1 MFKNLVKS
9 AFRNITNKFGYSF
22 LNILGMT
29 LGITSALFLILYVS
43 DELSFDKYHKNGD
56 RIYRVQSHITETDD
70 EFTWIIAQFPFADQV
85 KEDYPEVESS
95 TRLFP
100 FQRALF
106 KNGEMEFTEDDVMY
120 ADSTFFDIFT
130 YKTLEGSTEV
140 ALDKPNSIV
149 LTETMAE
156 RYFSGEQAVGKTLKV
171 GEEIYTITAVIE
183 DVPRNSH
190 ILFDGLVSRNSLDL
204 QAQMGNWG
212 NFGVFTYLLLQEGED
227 GAALQEKMKEMYD
240 RYMATIFESMGI
252 SIEYELMKLTD
263 IHLRSDSAQE
273 PEPTG
278 SIQYVIIF
286 SVVAFFLL
294 LIATLNYISLA
305 TARSAKRAKEISLRK
320 VIGSSRR
327 LLITQFLAESTM
339 LTLFS
344 LALSIGL
351 ILILLPQL
359 NFLSG
364 KDFSLDVL
372 GRPVAI
378 LSLIGIMLLVG
389 ILGGFYPAV
398 FLSRFS
404 PVMVMKGVTQ
414 SGTSRGVFRKV
425 LTVIQFTISG
435 VMIASTLVVINQLNY
450 MQSKEQGWD
459 MEGVVSLQLPDNE
472 PMTNMRLLKEQ
483 LLENPQIEHAGIT
496 NTRIGEG
503 SGKVIFQIETS
514 NGMDERGINF
524 AVVDHDFVETLGIQ
538 MVEGRD
544 FSRDFIGDTLTGV
557 LVNETLAARFNWEEP
572 IGKRVQLG
580 DGDQI
585 MGRVI
590 GVMKDY
596 HQTGMYNEV
605 ESLMLLYRLDSP
617 ILYVKIAGA
626 DTESSLAFIQE
637 KWEEIFPG
645 KPFEYAFLED
655 DFMEQFSN
663 DKNRRTVFTGFT
675 ILIII
680 IACLGLFGLAS
691 YTTERRT
698 REIGVRKVF
707 GASIERILRMISWEF
722 LVLILISF
730 ALSIPAVW
738 FLMNDWLQDFVYR
751 YELSPLIFLWTILLI
766 LLPTALTVSYQSYKA
781 ATANPADS
789 IYQE

>member
-1 MFKNLVKS
+1 MFKSLVKN

-29 LGITSALFLILYVS
+29 LGITSALFLILYVT
-43 DELSFDKYHKNGD
+43 DELSYDQYHVKGD

-70 EFTWIIAQFPFADQV
+70 EFTWIVAQIPFGPQV
-85 KEDYPEVESS
+85 KEDYPEVESV
-95 TRLFP
+95 TRLFN

-106 KNGEMEFTEDDVMY
+106 KAGDIEFTEEDVYY

-130 YKTLEGSTEV
+130 YKTLEGSTV
-140 ALDKPNSIV
+140 GALDKPNSIV
-149 LTETMAE
+149 LTKTMAD
-156 RYFSGEQAVGKTLKV
+156 RYFSGERAVGNTLKV
-171 GEEIYTITAVIE
+171 GDEIYTITAVIE

-190 ILFDGLVSRNSLDL
+190 ILFDGLVSRNSLP
-204 QAQMGNWG
+204 AQMGSWG
-212 NFGVFTYLLLQEGED
+212 NFGVFTYVLLREGED
-227 GAALQEKMKEMYD
+227 AAAFQEKLEEMYD
-240 RYMATIFESMGI
+240 RYMATIFESIGI
-252 SIEYELMKLTD
+252 SIEYELMKVTD
-263 IHLRSDSAQE
+263 IHLHSDNGSE
-273 PEPTG
+273 PQPTG

-286 SVVAFFLL
+286 SIVAFFLL

-320 VIGSSRR
+320 VNGSSRVM
-327 LLITQFLAESTM
+327 LVIQFLAESSL

-344 LALSIGL
+344 LVLSIGL
-351 ILILLPQL
+351 IMILLPQL
-359 NFLSG
+359 NLLSG
-364 KDFSLDVL
+364 KSFSLDVL

-389 ILGGFYPAV
+389 VLGGIYPAIY
-398 FLSRFS
+398 LSRFS

-414 SGTSRGVFRKV
+414 SGTSRGIFRKV
-425 LTVIQFTISG
+425 LTVVQFTIAG
-435 VMIASTLVVINQLNY
+435 VMIASTLVVINQLKY
-450 MQSKEQGWD
+450 MQNKDQGWD
-459 MEGVVSLQLPDNE
+459 MEGVISMQLPDNE
-472 PMTNMRLLKEQ
+472 PIQNMRLLKEQ
-483 LLENPQIEHAGIT
+483 LLENPQIVNAGLT
-496 NTRIGEG
+496 NTRVGNG
-503 SGKVIFQIETS
+503 SSKVIFQMETS
-514 NGMDERGINF
+514 NGMETRGINF
-524 AVVDHDFVETLGIQ
+524 AVVDQDFVETLGIQ

-544 FSRDFIGDTLTGV
+544 FSLDFIGDTLTGV
-557 LVNETLAARFNWEEP
+557 VVNETLARRLNWDEP

-585 MGRVI
+585 MARVI

-605 ESLMLLYRLDSP
+605 ESLMLVYRLDNP
-617 ILYVKIAGA
+617 ILYVKIAGNDA
-626 DTESSLAFIQE
+626 ESTLTFIGQ

-645 KPFEYAFLED
+645 KPFDYRFLAD

-663 DKNRRTVFTGFT
+663 DRNRRTVFAGFT

-698 REIGVRKVF
+698 REIGIRKVF
-707 GASIERILRMISWEF
+707 GASVARILRMISWEF
-722 LVLILISF
+722 LLLILISF

-738 FLMNDWLQDFVYR
+738 FLMSDWLQDFVYR
-751 YELSPLIFLWTILLI
+751 YKMGSLIFLWTILLI
-766 LLPTALTVSYQSYKA
+766 LLPTAITVSYQSYKA
-781 ATANPADS
+781 ATSNPADTMH
-789 IYQE
+789 EE

>member
-1 MFKNLVKS
+1 MLKSLVKN
-9 AFRNITNKFGYSF
+9 AFRNLTHKFGYSF

-29 LGITSALFLILYVS
+29 LGITSALFLILYVT
-43 DELSFDKYHKNGD
+43 DELSFDQYHEYGD

-70 EFTWIIAQFPFADQV
+70 EFTWIVAQLPFAEQV
-85 KEDYPEVESS
+85 KEDYPEVESV
-95 TRLFP
+95 TRLFN

-106 KNGEMEFTEDDVMY
+106 KQGDMEFTEEEVMY

-130 YKTLEGSTEV
+130 YKTLEGSTEG

-149 LTETMAE
+149 LTETMAD
-156 RYFSGEQAVGKTLKV
+156 RYFSGEPAVGNTLTV

-190 ILFDGLVSRNSLDL
+190 ILFDGLVSRNSLP
-204 QAQMGNWG
+204 AQIGNWG
-212 NFGVFTYLLLQEGED
+212 NLGVFTYLLLQEGED
-227 GAALQEKMKEMYD
+227 AAALQEKMKEMYD
-240 RYMATIFESMGI
+240 RYMATIFESIGI
-252 SIEYELMKLTD
+252 TIEYELMKLTD
-263 IHLRSDSAQE
+263 IHLRSDSGME
-273 PEPTG
+273 PQPTG

-320 VIGSSRR
+320 VIGSSRG
-327 LLITQFLAESTM
+327 LLIIQFLAESSL
-339 LTLFS
+339 LTFFS
-344 LALSIGL
+344 LGLSIVLL
-351 ILILLPQL
+351 IIFLPQL
-359 NFLSG
+359 NMLSG
-364 KDFSLDVL
+364 KDFSLEVL
-372 GRPVAI
+372 GRPVVV
-378 LSLIGIMLLVG
+378 LSLLGIMLLVG
-389 ILGGFYPAV
+389 ILGGTYPAI

-404 PVMVMKGVTQ
+404 PVMVMKGITQ
-414 SGTSRGVFRKV
+414 SGTSRGIFRKV

-435 VMIASTLVVINQLNY
+435 VMIASTLVVIKQLNF
-450 MQSKEQGWD
+450 MQNKDQGWD
-459 MEGVVSLQLPDNE
+459 MERVISLQLPDNQ
-472 PMTNMRLLKEQ
+472 PLHNMQVLKEQ
-483 LLENPQIEHAGIT
+483 LLENPQIVSAGLT
-496 NTRIGEG
+496 DTRIGDG
-503 SGKVIFQIETS
+503 SAKVIFQMETS
-514 NGMDERGINF
+514 DGMDERGINF
-524 AVVDHDFVETLGIQ
+524 AVVDHDFVETLGIE

-544 FSRDFIGDTLTGV
+544 FSREFIGDTLTGV
-557 LVNETLAARFNWEEP
+557 VVNEALAARLNWEEP
-572 IGKRVQLG
+572 LGKRVQLG
-580 DGDQI
+580 DGQQI

-596 HQTGMYNEV
+596 QQTGMYNEV
-605 ESLMLLYRLDSP
+605 ESLMLLYRLNNP
-617 ILYVKIAGA
+617 ILYVKMAEENPEA
-626 DTESSLAFIQE
+626 SLDFIRQR
-637 KWEEIFPG
+637 WEEIFPG

-663 DKNRRTVFTGFT
+663 DRNRRTVFAGFT
-675 ILIII
+675 MLIII

-707 GASIERILRMISWEF
+707 GASVERILRMISWEF
-722 LVLILISF
+722 LLLILISF

-751 YELSPLIFLWTILLI
+751 YEIGPVIFLWTILLI
-766 LLPTALTVSYQSYKA
+766 LLPTVLTVSYQSYKA